1 MSERMVATVRR
12 KKLLQQGRIS
22 NKTKVCTMGRIL
34 LQGEEEVIQK
44 MWLVSCRGEN
54 KLWEE
59 GKKTI

>member
-1 MSERMVATVRR
+1 MVATVRR

-22 NKTKVCTMGRIL
+22 NKTKLCTMGRVL
-34 LQGEEEVIQK
+34 LQGEEVIQK

>member
-12 KKLLQQGRIS
+12 KKLLQQGRIR
-22 NKTKVCTMGRIL
+22 NKTKLCTMGRIL
-34 LQGEEEVIQK
+34 LQGEEVIQK

>member
-22 NKTKVCTMGRIL
+22 NKTKLCTMGRVL
-34 LQGEEEVIQK
+34 LQGEEVIQK